1 MLKADLHVHSGASH
15 DARGSVK
22 EILERAREVG
32 LDVVAVTDH
41 DSIQRS
47 LEAVERAPQH
57 GLLAVPG
64 VEVSTRDGHLLAL
77 GVGELPRPDRPLR
90 ETVERVR
97 SLGGVAVVPH
107 PFQRTRH
114 GAGAVTDCD
123 AVETYNSRLLMGIA
137 NRRARKFAERRGL
150 PGLAGS
156 DAHTVRMVGR
166 AYTLVD
172 AAMDAGVDE
181 VLEAIRVGGV
191 EPAGRRTPVSLSAR
205 QFVLNGGRKV
215 TGSLLSV
222 AGLL

>member
-1 MLKADLHVHSGASH
+1 MLKADLHVHSGASG
-15 DARGSVK
+15 DARGSVR

-41 DSIQRS
+41 DAIEQS
-47 LEAVERAPQH
+47 LKAVDRAPQH

-64 VEVSTRDGHLLAL
+64 VEVSTRGGHLLAL
-77 GVGELPRPDRPLR
+77 GVTELPRPGKPLK
-90 ETVERVR
+90 ETVDRVR
-97 SLGGVAVVPH
+97 SMDGVAVIPH

-137 NRRARKFAERRGL
+137 NRRARLFAEREGL
-150 PGLAGS
+150 PGIAGS
-156 DAHTVRMVGR
+156 DAHTVSMVGR

-172 AAMDAGVDE
+172 AARNAGD
-181 VLEAIRVGGV
+181 VLEALRRGDTQ
-191 EPAGRRTPVSLSAR
+191 PAGRRTPVSLSAR

-215 TGSLLSV
+215 VGSIWSV
-222 AGLL
+222 TGLL